1 MAPGSICPVLLCL
14 NTLTSG
20 RIRVILKLL
29 QGSAQCTAE
38 PTKTRIGSQ
47 VPFGEHARRLSTIAG
62 SLKEAERGTHLVTSG
77 FLQQVAALEAPLT
90 RLSPLG
96 FTVQLFSHSAFE
108 IFGAR
113 FSFAVFAGVAIW
125 MVTQLAGFW
134 PIP

>member
-1 MAPGSICPVLLCL
+1 M
-14 NTLTSG
+14 
-20 RIRVILKLL
+20 L

-77 FLQQVAALEAPLT
+77 FLQQVAALEVPLT
-90 RLSPLG
+90 RLSPVG

-113 FSFAVFAGVAIW
+113 FSFAVFAGGYLDGHPACRV
-125 MVTQLAGFW
+125 LANTLSAPSQSACEASGW
-134 PIP
+134 AMR